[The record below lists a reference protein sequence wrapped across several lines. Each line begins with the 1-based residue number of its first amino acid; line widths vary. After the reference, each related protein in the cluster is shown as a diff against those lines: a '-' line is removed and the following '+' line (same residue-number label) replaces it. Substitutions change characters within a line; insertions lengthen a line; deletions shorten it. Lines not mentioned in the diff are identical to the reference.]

1 MKNPETVRAAGVDR
15 NSLQHF
21 NLSNRRVKINQ
32 DARILQFLKRECQR
46 NGTGEAT
53 LNKVF
58 TGLLSVHNR
67 HLPAF
72 ADALKREADHGNN
85 R

>member
-1 MKNPETVRAAGVDR
+1 MKNPETVRAAGVK
-15 NSLQHF
+15 SKTFHCY
-21 NLSNRRVKINQ
+21 NLRHHRDIIKK

-72 ADALKREADHGNN
+72 ADALETEGEPYG
-85 R
+85 

>member
-1 MKNPETVRAAGVDR
+1 MKNPETVRAAGVK
-15 NSLQHF
+15 SKTFHCS
-21 NLSNRRVKINQ
+21 NLRHHRDIIKK

-53 LNKVF
+53 LQAVF

-67 HLPAF
+67 HLLEL
-72 ADALKREADHGNN
+72 ADALKEIEEPDE
-85 R
+85 

>member
-15 NSLQHF
+15 NSLEHF
-21 NLSNRRVKINQ
+21 NLPNRPDIIKK
-32 DARILQFLKRECQR
+32 DARILQFLKRECKR
-46 NGTGEAT
+46 HGTGEAT